1 MIDRFTYKTI
11 WEHIHLQTPQNR
23 AIGVTATKFGS
34 LNANTNKKIIVSVK
48 ISLAR

>member
-1 MIDRFTYKTI
+1 MIDSHIRPYGSTYTF
-11 WEHIHLQTPQNR
+11 QTPQNR